1 VDWKVLLV
9 IVILVIVAGV
19 TITLGFLLSRAN
31 RKRRRAEVE
40 RDANAAIARRLI
52 RERENKELDDEAAA
66 AKLSDLLY
74 GWNPDDPPGI
84 SGGSGD
90 G

>member
-1 VDWKVLLV
+1 MDWKVLLV
-9 IVILVIVAGV
+9 IVTLVVVAGV
-19 TITLGFLLSRAN
+19 TITLGALLSRAN
-31 RKRRRAEVE
+31 RKRRRAEAE
-40 RDANAAIARRLI
+40 RDANAAIAKRLI

-66 AKLSDLLY
+66 AKLSDLLS